1 MRLPENIL
9 KAINIL
15 SGGGFEAFVVGGCVR
30 DMIMGK
36 VPDDYD
42 ITTNA
47 LPGQTVECFKDYKVI
62 ETGIKHGTVTV
73 VIDGENIE
81 ITTYRVDGEYLDNRR
96 PENVRFTGSLEEDL
110 KRRDFTMNAIA
121 YSPDKGIIDP
131 LGGEQDIKNGLIRC
145 VGDPDKRFNEDGLR
159 ILRALRFSSQ
169 TGVLIDGATD
179 QSIRKNKDLIK
190 NLSAERIFTELKK
203 LLCGE
208 NAQGIIREYVDV
220 IGVFIPE
227 ILPMVAFPQNT
238 KYHCYDVFE
247 HTLKALENSEKSE
260 VIRLAVL
267 LHDIGKP
274 EAFTTDADGTAHFKG
289 HAQIGAEM
297 AKNIFARLKSDN
309 DTKNMVCNLIAEHSI
324 KISVNKTAVK
334 KYISKK
340 GLDFVKL
347 LLKVKKA
354 DNSAKAPEY
363 CNPAEL
369 DLAEKLIKEIEKSGF
384 PLFISDLEVTGSD
397 LIELGI
403 SGKKIG
409 ETLASLLE
417 LVIEGKL
424 QNTKEVLTRKAKE
437 MVRNEN
443 D

>member
-1 MRLPENIL
+1 MKLPVNIL

-15 SGGGFEAFVVGGCVR
+15 CGSGFEAWVVGGCVR

-36 VPDDYD
+36 TPADYD

-47 LPGQTVECFKDYKVI
+47 LPEQTMECFKNYRVV

-73 VIDGENIE
+73 VMDGENIE

-96 PENVRFTGSLEEDL
+96 PENVKFTRSLEEDL

-121 YSPDKGIIDP
+121 FSPKKGIFDP
-131 LGGEQDIKNGLIRC
+131 LGGEQDIKDELIRC

-169 TGVLIDGATD
+169 TGFKIDSATTC
-179 QSIRKNKDLIK
+179 SIRKNKNLIK
-190 NLSAERIFTELKK
+190 NLSAERIFVELKK
-203 LLCGE
+203 LLCGV
-208 NAQGIIREYVDV
+208 NAHKVIRDYVDV

-227 ILPMVAFPQNT
+227 ILPTVGFEQNT

-247 HTLKALENSEKSE
+247 HTLKALENSIKTE
-260 VIRLAVL
+260 VVRLAVF
-267 LHDIGKP
+267 LHDVGKP
-274 EAFTTDADGTAHFKG
+274 KAFSPDADGTAHFKG

-297 AKNIFARLKSDN
+297 ARNIFERLKSDN
-309 DTKNMVCNLIAEHSI
+309 DTKNTVCDLISEHSI
-324 KISVNKTAVK
+324 RVKVNELALK

-340 GLDFVKL
+340 GFDFIKL

-363 CNPAEL
+363 CNPEEL
-369 DLAEKLIKEIEKSGF
+369 NEVEKLVDKIEKSGC
-384 PLFISDLEVTGSD
+384 PLFLRDLKMSGSD
-397 LIELGI
+397 LVELGI
-403 SGKKIG
+403 SGRKVG
-409 ETLASLLE
+409 ETLEALLD
-417 LVIEGKL
+417 LVIEEKTL
-424 QNTKEVLTRKAKE
+424 NKKEVLTQKAKE
-437 MVRNEN
+437 MVRNEIV
-443 D
+443 

>member
-169 TGVLIDGATD
+169 TGFLIDGVV
-179 QSIRKNKDLIK
+179 S
-190 NLSAERIFTELKK
+190 
-203 LLCGE
+203 
-208 NAQGIIREYVDV
+208 
-220 IGVFIPE
+220 
-227 ILPMVAFPQNT
+227 
-238 KYHCYDVFE
+238 
-247 HTLKALENSEKSE
+247 
-260 VIRLAVL
+260 
-267 LHDIGKP
+267 
-274 EAFTTDADGTAHFKG
+274 
-289 HAQIGAEM
+289 
-297 AKNIFARLKSDN
+297 FA
-309 DTKNMVCNLIAEHSI
+309 
-324 KISVNKTAVK
+324 
-334 KYISKK
+334 
-340 GLDFVKL
+340 
-347 LLKVKKA
+347 
-354 DNSAKAPEY
+354 P
-363 CNPAEL
+363 
-369 DLAEKLIKEIEKSGF
+369 
-384 PLFISDLEVTGSD
+384 
-397 LIELGI
+397 
-403 SGKKIG
+403 
-409 ETLASLLE
+409 
-417 LVIEGKL
+417 
-424 QNTKEVLTRKAKE
+424 
-437 MVRNEN
+437 
-443 D
+443 